1 MNTPLTPE
9 QERFARAV
17 LEMPDFPATVVE
29 TMLAA
34 ALDTIDAL
42 RKDHDFMGR
51 ALDTMHEINARLE
64 VDARRWHAVRDGLF
78 VERWYDERGWILGT
92 KGTVQKNPAPATQDA
107 AADPLAAEQEA
118 RNG

>member
-34 ALDTIDAL
+34 D
-42 RKDHDFMGR
+42 R
-51 ALDTMHEINARLE
+51 
-64 VDARRWHAVRDGLF
+64 
-78 VERWYDERGWILGT
+78 
-92 KGTVQKNPAPATQDA
+92 
-107 AADPLAAEQEA
+107 LAAEQEA